1 MKKEINP
8 YTGNMKTLFKIIILT
23 AFTLF
28 IGAKCFDYYKRLN
41 AWANEPTEEQIKA
54 QYQRVGY

>member
-1 MKKEINP
+1 
-8 YTGNMKTLFKIIILT
+8 MKTLFKIIILT
-23 AFTLF
+23 AVILY
-28 IGAKCFDYYKRLN
+28 IGARGLDYYKRLN